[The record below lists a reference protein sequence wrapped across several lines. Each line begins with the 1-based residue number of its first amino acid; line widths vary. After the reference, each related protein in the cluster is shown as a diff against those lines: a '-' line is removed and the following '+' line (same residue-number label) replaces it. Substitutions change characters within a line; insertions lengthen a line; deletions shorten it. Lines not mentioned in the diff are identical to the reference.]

1 MSINPLNS
9 FILTDI
15 LEKFIAYLTVIPK
28 NLKIP
33 SVAMLILLLTL
44 DLMLI
49 GKKLITDEN
58 FNPVK
63 YLVNKTW
70 QFSYL
75 IFIILNYSW
84 LVVSI
89 REGFK
94 KLASLATGLTINS
107 TYIDDPTGIVNL
119 GAKFAW
125 GVISKGV
132 GVNPITW
139 SYLLI
144 ALLILIAFCM
154 IAFSLV
160 MTWIEY
166 FFLIGISIILSLLVF

>member
-75 IFIILNYSW
+75 IW
-84 LVVSI
+84 
-89 REGFK
+89 
-94 KLASLATGLTINS
+94 
-107 TYIDDPTGIVNL
+107 
-119 GAKFAW
+119 
-125 GVISKGV
+125 
-132 GVNPITW
+132 
-139 SYLLI
+139 
-144 ALLILIAFCM
+144 
-154 IAFSLV
+154 
-160 MTWIEY
+160 
-166 FFLIGISIILSLLVF
+166 